1 MLKNQEGTRAI
12 MDDIIIY
19 GKTTEEHDERLK
31 RTLETIRESGLKL
44 NKSKCE
50 TGKGELSYFG
60 HIIGEKGI
68 SPDPTKIQAIRDMAA
83 PKGVPELRQFLGMI
97 NYLGRFLPNL
107 PTTLSPI
114 SELLESYTAWTW
126 DSKQQEAFEKVK

>member
-1 MLKNQEGTRAI
+1 ME
-12 MDDIIIY
+12 
-19 GKTTEEHDERLK
+19 
-31 RTLETIRESGLKL
+31 L

-60 HIIGEKGI
+60 QIIGEKGI
-68 SPDPTKIQAIRDMAA
+68 NPDLTKSQAIRDMAA